1 MYKYFKDENNN
12 VYAYAAD
19 GSQDAYIKPGLIPI
33 TEEEMLELTAP
44 KVEVPQAC
52 TPGQGLVALFVLNGI
67 TEEDLLARIASIPD
81 PVARYTA
88 QIAYSRSTL
97 WERSSQT
104 VQTLGQL
111 MSLTE
116 SDLDQLFTYAVTV
129 QL

>member
-1 MYKYFKDENNN
+1 MKYYKDENNE
-12 VYAYAAD
+12 VYAYESD
-19 GSQDAYIKPGLIPI
+19 GSQDAYIEPGLIPI
-33 TEEEMLELTAP
+33 PEEEMLELTAP

-52 TPGQGLVALFVLNGI
+52 TSGQGLVSLFALKGI
-67 TEEDLLARIASIPD
+67 TEKDLWARINSITD

-88 QIAYSRSTL
+88 QIAYSRSTI

-104 VQTLGQL
+104 VRTLAQL
-111 MSLTE
+111 LDLTE